1 MLYLA
6 TQYAWFLLAAF
17 AIGGLMGWIGCT
29 GRMQFSG
36 PLPYVVAA
44 WLLILTMTGLQGVNG
59 AAALWVETALLYVAA
74 YLIGCCLACLI
85 RTALLPGTAEPASV
99 ADAGVATSCSAPAAP
114 PVETFARSEADSAAA
129 STRTP
134 PDDARAPVESA
145 KPARRKRP
153 KRNKPEAQ

>member
-17 AIGGLMGWIGCT
+17 GIGGLMGWIGCT

-44 WLLILTMTGLQGVNG
+44 WLLILVVTGLQGVNG

-74 YLIGCCLACLI
+74 YLVGGCLACLI
-85 RTALLPGTAEPASV
+85 RTALLAGTAEPASV
-99 ADAGVATSCSAPAAP
+99 ANAGVATSYSAPAAP
-114 PVETFARSEADSAAA
+114 PVETFARSEADRAAA

-134 PDDARAPVESA
+134 PDEAKAPVEPA

-153 KRNKPEAQ
+153 KRNKP